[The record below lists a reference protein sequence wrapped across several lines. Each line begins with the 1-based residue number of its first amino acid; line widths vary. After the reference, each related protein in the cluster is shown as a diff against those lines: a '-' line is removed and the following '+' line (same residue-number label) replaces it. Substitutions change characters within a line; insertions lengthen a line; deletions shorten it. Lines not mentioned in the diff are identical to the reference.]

1 MVSLLERQFPYRD
14 VSRLVAADRRS
25 PDPAYQAHRWW
36 ARRPPAL
43 LRALLL
49 AATLPADS
57 TQEDLWRAYA
67 SPEPHLRDM
76 TVVDPFLGGGTT
88 VVEAARL
95 GARARGLDVDPL
107 AILINQHQLMP
118 PDPADVLTAGRQ
130 LVDHLAATIG
140 HLWAAPDGADDGWTA
155 LHYFSVAAVTCR
167 RCHHQGPLYRSLVL
181 ARSVGH
187 AGSVVRD
194 AAVTAFCPDCLALH
208 NCEEAATEIR
218 CCGTTRRLDDATF
231 RGARYSC
238 PACGHRSSHE
248 ALKSGASPRI
258 LLAVEETPAVGADT
272 ARRPRRRIRP
282 ATDADRDLVHGPATE
297 VTAAM
302 GRATGIPIRT
312 AANDNRPVN
321 FGITTIGEL
330 HTPRQLAYLHT
341 ALAWVATANPDT
353 AVARALRLAVS
364 STITSNNKLCGYARD
379 YGRLAPLFSIRAFS
393 LPWLTVELNPLN
405 PIGGRGTLAAALS
418 RIARSCKDVARRHI
432 VADDGRTSPV
442 TVTWTRRRE
451 SHSVACA
458 DATTE
463 DDDRPAP
470 DARDRADICITD
482 PPYFD
487 FIPYDTLSQIYRAWL
502 PDQPPLSGSPLLP
515 HGAEP
520 VTEFGTRLGR
530 ALAHAASV
538 CKENALLAFTY
549 KGSDIAWDAVG
560 LALDHAKLSVTALW
574 PVLADPH
581 MGHHTHEG
589 NCEYDIVVV
598 TRPMTAFEPGTP
610 PDDLDVA
617 HWTAALRPALRVS
630 AADEANMRSAIRIA
644 APRWATPGNSK
655 SR

>member
-1 MVSLLERQFPYRD
+1 M
-14 VSRLVAADRRS
+14 AADRRS

-49 AATLPADS
+49 AATLPADT
-57 TQEDLWRAYA
+57 TQECLWRAYA
-67 SPEPHLRDM
+67 SPEPHLDNM

-107 AILINQHQLMP
+107 AVLINQHQLMP
-118 PDPADVLTAGRQ
+118 PDPADVLAAGRH
-130 LVDHLAATIG
+130 LVDHVAGALG
-140 HLWAAPDGADDGWTA
+140 HLWATPATADDRWTP
-155 LHYFSVAAVTCR
+155 LHYFAVAAVTCPE
-167 RCHHQGPLYRSLVL
+167 CHHQGPLYRSLVL

-194 AAVTAFCPDCLALH
+194 VAVTAFCPDCLALH
-208 NCEEAATEIR
+208 DCEETATEIR
-218 CCGTTRRLDDATF
+218 CCGTTRRLEDATF

-258 LLAVEETPAVGADT
+258 LLAVEETPAAGGDA
-272 ARRPRRRIRP
+272 ARRPRRRIRA
-282 ATDADRDLVHGPATE
+282 ATSADRELAQGSAAE
-297 VTAAM
+297 ATAAVVHA
-302 GRATGIPIRT
+302 GAIPIRT
-312 AANDNRPVN
+312 PANDNRPVS
-321 FGITTIGEL
+321 FGITTIGDL
-330 HTPRQLAYLHT
+330 HTPRQLAYLQT
-341 ALAWVATANPDT
+341 ALAWVATAKLDE

-364 STITSNNKLCGYARD
+364 STITSNNRLCGYARD

-405 PIGGRGTLAAALS
+405 PTGGRGTLAAALS
-418 RIARSCKDVARRHI
+418 RIARSCADVARRNI
-432 VADDGRTSPV
+432 IAKGGKTNPV
-442 TVTWTRRRE
+442 TVTWTRRRH
-451 SHSVACA
+451 SHSVTCA

-463 DDDRPAP
+463 YDGQSAP
-470 DARDRADICITD
+470 DADDRADICITD

-487 FIPYDTLSQIYRAWL
+487 FIPYDALSQVYRAWL
-502 PDQPPLSGSPLLP
+502 PDQQHLSGPPLLP
-515 HGAEP
+515 QGAEP

-530 ALAHAASV
+530 ALAHAASA

-549 KGSDIAWDAVG
+549 KGGDIAWDAVG
-560 LALDHAKLSVTALW
+560 LALDHAKLCVTALW

-581 MGHHTHEG
+581 MGHHAHEG

-598 TRPMTAFEPGTP
+598 TRQMTASEPSVP
-610 PDDLDVA
+610 PDDVSVA
-617 HWTAALRPALRVS
+617 HWTGVLRPALRVS

-644 APRWATPGNSK
+644 APRWAAPLS
-655 SR
+655 